1 MPLTSSLYVQRKAG
15 PLERETKHSN
25 DIGHPVLVIQSDAF
39 NRSSIGTVAVAAI
52 TSNLHLGAAP
62 GNVRLTARQ
71 SKLPKPSVVNV
82 SQVLTVDRRFLTE
95 RVGRLPSE
103 ALAEVDAGLRLALSL
118 PYGG

>member
-1 MPLTSSLYVQRKAG
+1 MVIRRGEIWWASLGEPRASAPGYR
-15 PLERETKHSN
+15 R
-25 DIGHPVLVIQSDAF
+25 PVLVIQSDAF

-52 TSNLHLGAAP
+52 TSNLHLGDAP

-82 SQVLTVDRRFLTE
+82 SQVLTVDRRFLSE
-95 RVGRLPSE
+95 RVGRLPGE
-103 ALAEVDAGLRLALSL
+103 LLAEVDAGLRLALSL